1 MTTISLKIFFALS
14 VFLVI
19 LLAGWYPFKKKH
31 KEAGGVDFPIGETL
45 ATGIFLGA
53 GLLHLLPESATEFVQ
68 LGYNY
73 PLAYLI
79 TGLVFLLFLW
89 FEHIGRELYQHR
101 KGNHP
106 AFALLAWLM
115 LSIHSL
121 VLGAALGFS
130 QEYSLVIMLFLAI
143 ITHKWAESFAIAMQ
157 LSNSSLSRLQGITLF
172 LIFAAMSPL
181 GIYLGWYLG
190 HGMHTQ
196 TIFDPILIAISA
208 GTFLY
213 LGTLH
218 GLEQCVMVERCCNL
232 RYFSFVII
240 GFLLMGSVA
249 FYL

>member
-1 MTTISLKIFFALS
+1 MSTITLKIIFALS
-14 VFLVI
+14 VFFVI
-19 LLAGWYPFKKKH
+19 LLAGWFPFKKRK
-31 KEAGGVDFPIGETL
+31 KEAEAVDFPIGETL

-53 GLLHLLPESATEFVQ
+53 GLLHMLPESASGFVAR
-68 LGYNY
+68 GFHY

-79 TGLVFLLFLW
+79 TGSVFLLFLW
-89 FEHIGRELYQHR
+89 FEHVGRELYHHR
-101 KGNHP
+101 QGNHP
-106 AFALLAWLM
+106 AFALLAWGM
-115 LSIHSL
+115 LSVHSL

-130 QEYSLVIMLFLAI
+130 QDYSLVIMIFLAI

-157 LSNSSLSRLQGITLF
+157 LSQCSLPRLQGILLF
-172 LIFAAMSPL
+172 LIFALMTPL
-181 GIYLGWYLG
+181 GVYLGWYMG
-190 HGMHTQ
+190 HGVHTE
-196 TIFDPILIAISA
+196 TILDPILIAISA

-249 FYL
+249 CYL